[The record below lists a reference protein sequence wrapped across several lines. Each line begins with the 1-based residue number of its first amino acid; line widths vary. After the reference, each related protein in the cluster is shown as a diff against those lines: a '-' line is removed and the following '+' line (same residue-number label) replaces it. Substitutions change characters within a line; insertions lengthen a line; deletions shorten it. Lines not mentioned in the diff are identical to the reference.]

1 MSEPALLA
9 VERLVPHRGGM
20 LWLARV
26 LRVDDDGAD
35 AEAVV
40 REDHLLADPEADGLP
55 GWVGLEYMAQAIA
68 AWAGARALAR
78 GEAAKPGFLLGTRR
92 YECRRPRLAW
102 GLRLRIEARREL
114 FGDNGMGLFACRL
127 LDGDDVIATA
137 NVSVFEPPDP
147 AAFLDDPTS

>member
-1 MSEPALLA
+1 MTDVHDLA

-26 LRVDDDGAD
+26 VRVDADGVD
-35 AEAVV
+35 AEAIV

-55 GWVGLEYMAQAIA
+55 GWVGIEYMAQAIA
-68 AWAGARALAR
+68 AWAGGRALAR

-92 YECRRPRLAW
+92 YDCRRPVLAW
-102 GLRLRIEARREL
+102 GLHLRIEVRREL
-114 FGDNGMGLFACRL
+114 FGDNGLGMFSCRL
-127 LDGDDVIATA
+127 LDGDDEIAVA

-147 AAFLDDPTS
+147 TAFLEDPNS